1 MSRKTAAEPP
11 AASRVAQSQPTP
23 RRAVISVA
31 LVLFVPALWLVM
43 DGNLAVQTALFR
55 FIGALLVSWVAA
67 RLVLAT
73 VSSYARSAGPASTT
87 APTMAPGP
95 AHLAAPPGSSSS
107 THSTQTTDL
116 GLANEAG
123 RPGNSG

>member
-1 MSRKTAAEPP
+1 MRRKTAAEPP

-73 VSSYARSAGPASTT
+73 VSSYARSAGPAST
-87 APTMAPGP
+87 MAPGP
-95 AHLAAPPGSSSS
+95 AHPAAPPGSSSS

-123 RPGNSG
+123 RPGDSG